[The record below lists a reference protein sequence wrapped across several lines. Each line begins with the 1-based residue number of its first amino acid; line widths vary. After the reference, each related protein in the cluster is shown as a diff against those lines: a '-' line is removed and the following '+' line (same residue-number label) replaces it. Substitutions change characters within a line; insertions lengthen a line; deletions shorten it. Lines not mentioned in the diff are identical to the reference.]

1 MVKFEII
8 DRIPTLLIENNNGEG
23 PETITKEIFAF
34 LCICRACGQLY
45 KRKAYVRS
53 ANGAVSTIY
62 FAIGDVRENIDE
74 QTVAWFIKANLPV
87 GGITEEPVDDRWVRE
102 QNKMRDDYLEAQ
114 QRKDDRRAAAIAHRY
129 SQDFGG
135 NDIDEDVR
143 RLPAQRVAA
152 ASEDMYTACVAD
164 VKKMLAGRNRKF
176 AVERPRLLRRLRIA
190 KRADN
195 VYDIQVSD
203 PFNPNGYAPVHWDDD
218 PLARIVFDQED
229 FGKEIMDALKG
240 SRFNF
245 ATLDTV
251 RSRKVYEERVAS
263 AIRGIASRHQMDDN
277 QGDNNQGDNN
287 QGDNNQEAQKYQQ
300 RLNDLTRADRALW
313 ETTGGRNAV
322 NLDDETFKMRYIFLD
337 YAKYFGATDDEILE
351 IAKNLQAED
360 PALYVL
366 YQRSINIP
374 LLIFQMIVELTLKV
388 DGEEDFNLAEDF
400 IIPLVDE
407 LEASSASVKE
417 KMSILF
423 YRAMGLVIGYTS
435 VLTLKCFMRA
445 GTGIDKMLHDT
456 HIDFNEYFSRGGISA
471 ISNAQLSDGEKLM
484 RMEKT
489 KEDIPGM
496 FYWSLFIMMKN
507 SIHNFDVHD
516 SNGVG
521 IDLNQR
527 LVRTLTFLNPCNE
540 FYYLMFWE
548 CLYAGAGLALLSLI
562 DKGLLSAQERNRF
575 HGFTRHTVNGTTNEL
590 PLAITSKFFDGL
602 FLGDRQALKEYFR
615 NLSKNKM
622 SDWSKRWLRRIIYF
636 IKGKERYPNEKDKVS
651 FDPIA
656 VAEADAIW
664 SLKLRDR
671 GFTGKVIYPNGRIQE
686 IGKRVVSTF
695 TNDTF
700 WYPIYTRFSLIRK
713 YRNSLCHMVMI
724 AENGCFYKALECK
737 CEPLTQNVILT
748 ENRVKICDC
757 QKEKPFPSVRLAD
770 IPYIINESYPDKA
783 VMVIAI
789 LIESERQD
797 EEQLLL
803 RRQYGQHVQLIY
815 KSENFYDS
823 DDSIVIF
830 INTPMWEEGICH
842 CAVWKNHVPEDSRE
856 GKKRFD
862 YLKGFNTFL
871 RTYLPNCLLVCPIC
885 GECYSKPLEN
895 VHYTQHLKEAVCDVC
910 GFGFDS
916 LEALQEHQKY
926 HCKLP
931 RYDAKIVL
939 NDDPIEYKDK
949 GDLKDTLVVY
959 ADLESAITES
969 GQHENI
975 LAGWVAWDEEKKVHI
990 EDTIYDMIE
999 EWGKL
1004 RYPQIMIYFHNGKGY
1019 DFHFL
1024 VEALANLGTRVKD
1037 FEIIAD
1043 SKEKISYFSVKFRNK
1058 LFMFRDTFAFV
1069 STSLEE
1075 WVKSTRDSSAPF
1087 ECFNANFP
1095 DKEKASELLKKNPFP
1110 YGAIKTKDDLKND
1123 FSIMYEWAKAPNAVE
1138 LFCGKFTAE
1147 EIEAIAKHWRQI
1159 RVIFGWKTVEDYYKD
1174 YLICD
1179 VSQLADCMEFFRQNV
1194 RSQFKVD
1201 AHQYYGTPS
1210 LTWAIW
1216 LKRIKEENIKLDT
1229 ITDPEMFDIINSSI
1243 RGGQTGAMTRYYNFE
1258 EEPDTFLCD
1267 LDCNSLY
1274 PTVMINYD
1282 FPCHDWHMVDFK
1294 QMDKAKY
1301 SQMKTY
1307 LEELHANKESG
1318 FIELDM
1324 IVKDKPE
1331 FYSYVPVA
1339 SKREITGCYEVQSM
1353 VEYCSDYGQDVN
1365 KLIFSGLTQVV
1376 GLHEHYCCHT
1386 KLLEW
1391 YIDHDVIEIKQIYRA
1406 VIGKE
1411 EPVFKCYV
1419 QDNLDNRKKFASDPI
1434 KKMLY
1439 KLMNNSLYGK
1449 TYEDVTKRSMFR
1461 MVRIEKLESM
1471 DKSQIHRVIQDIGLG
1486 WKLIECK
1493 ADVCEINK
1501 PVYLG
1506 AAITEFSK
1514 LWMYRFFYD
1523 KIRKVFPRTE
1533 VYYTD
1538 TDALTICF
1546 KGYGINS
1553 MRDLACRLN
1562 TDEEQII
1569 DTSNFNEQA
1578 KEGQPKLV
1586 EPRHHLRNNQAG
1598 LFKSETGEAKI
1609 VKMVALRAKT
1619 YIMVCEDGSI
1629 KMSVKGCPM
1638 GEKSKLDFE
1647 TFESILK
1654 GGIPYEITFDAI
1666 RSVGHR
1672 VYSMKLDRVVLS
1684 ADDRKRFIYPD
1695 HIHTAPLFSKPH
1707 QEALG
1712 VVGLPLGI
1720 EFA

>member
-8 DRIPTLLIENNNGEG
+8 DRIPTLLIENNSVEG
-23 PETITKEIFAF
+23 PETITKELFAF
-34 LCICRACGQLY
+34 LSICRACGQLY
-45 KRKAYVRS
+45 KRKAYVRR
-53 ANGAVSTIY
+53 ANGSVSTVLY
-62 FAIGDVRENIDE
+62 NVGDVRENIEE
-74 QTVAWFIKANLPV
+74 QVVAWFIKANLPV
-87 GGITEEPVDDRWVRE
+87 GGIRGREDETWVRD
-102 QNKMRDDYLEAQ
+102 QQRFQRDYLTALE
-114 QRKDDRRAAAIAHRY
+114 RRDRRRAAAIASAY
-129 SQDFGG
+129 SRQFGG
-135 NDIDEDVR
+135 NNIEDDVR
-143 RLPAQRVAA
+143 RLPAQRISM

-164 VKKMLAGRNRKF
+164 IKKMLVGSDKKF
-176 AVERPRLLRRLRIA
+176 ATERPKLLRRLRIA
-190 KRADN
+190 KHDDC

-218 PLARIVFDQED
+218 PLARIVFEQED
-229 FGKEIMDALKG
+229 FARDIMEALRG

-245 ATLDTV
+245 ATLDSV
-251 RSRKVYEERVAS
+251 RSRRIYEDKVES
-263 AIRGIASRHQMDDN
+263 SIRGVLMRHQMDD

-287 QGDNNQEAQKYQQ
+287 QGGDNQEDQRFQQ
-300 RLNDLTRADRALW
+300 QLRDLSRDEKRFW
-313 ETTGGRNAV
+313 EATGGNNDV
-322 NLDDETFKMRYIFLD
+322 DDESFNMRFIILT
-337 YAKYFGATDDEILE
+337 YARYLGATEDEILK
-351 IAKNLQAED
+351 IAQDLQTTDPKLYISYQKN
-360 PALYVL
+360 
-366 YQRSINIP
+366 INIP
-374 LLIFQMIVELTLKV
+374 MLIFQMIVDLPLKV
-388 DGEEDFNLAEDF
+388 DNEEDFTLGEDF
-400 IIPLVDE
+400 IVPLLEE
-407 LEASSASVKE
+407 LKASNASLKE
-417 KMSILF
+417 KMSIFF
-423 YRAMGLVIGYTS
+423 YRAIGLVIGYIS
-435 VLTLKCFMRA
+435 VLTLKCFMKTQ
-445 GTGIDKMLHDT
+445 TGIERMLQNI
-456 HIDFNEYFSRGGISA
+456 HIDFRYYFENDGVITAIDNTSLPPEETTLRLKKSRQG
-471 ISNAQLSDGEKLM
+471 DPP
-484 RMEKT
+484 
-489 KEDIPGM
+489 IPGM
-496 FYWSLFIMMKN
+496 FFWSLFIMLKN
-507 SIHNFDVHD
+507 SIHDFDVHD
-516 SNGVG
+516 YNGVG
-521 IDLNQR
+521 IDLHQR
-527 LVRTLTFLNPCNE
+527 LLRILTFISPCNE
-540 FYYLMFWE
+540 LYYLMFWE
-548 CLYAGAGLALLSLI
+548 CLYAGAGCALLSLV
-562 DKGLLSAQERNRF
+562 DKGLLSGQERNRF
-575 HGFTRHTVNGTTNEL
+575 HGVTRHTVNGTTNEL
-590 PLAITSKFFDGL
+590 PLAITTKFFDGL
-602 FLGDRQALKEYFR
+602 FLGDRQGLREYFT
-615 NLSKNKM
+615 NLSKNRM

-636 IKGKERYPNEKDKVS
+636 IKGKERYPNEKDRVT
-651 FDPIA
+651 FDPVAIA
-656 VAEADAIW
+656 EEDSIW
-664 SLKLRDR
+664 TLRLLDR
-671 GFTGKVIYPNGRIQE
+671 GFSGKVIFPNGRIQE
-686 IGKRVVSTF
+686 IGRRVVNTA

-700 WYPIYTRFSLIRK
+700 WYPIYTRFGLIRK

-737 CEPLTQNVILT
+737 CEPLTQNVILA

-757 QKEKPFPSVRLAD
+757 QKEKDFPSIHLAD
-770 IPYIINESYPDKA
+770 IPYTINEMYPDKA
-783 VMVIAI
+783 VMVVAI
-789 LIESERQD
+789 LVESERQD
-797 EEQLLL
+797 DEQLLL
-803 RRQYGQHVQLIY
+803 RKQYGQHVQVIY
-815 KSENFYDS
+815 KSDNFYES

-830 INTPMWEEGICH
+830 INTPMWDEGRSH

-862 YLKGFNTFL
+862 YLKMFNLFL
-871 RTYLPNCLLVCPIC
+871 RTYMPNCMLVCPIC

-895 VHYTQHLKEAVCDVC
+895 VHYTQHLKEALCDVC

-916 LEALQEHQKY
+916 LEALQIHQKY

-939 NDDPIEYKDK
+939 NDDPIAYKDK
-949 GDLKDTLVVY
+949 GDLKDTLVIY

-969 GQHENI
+969 GEHVNI

-990 EDTIYDMIE
+990 EETIYDMIE

-1075 WVKSTRDSSAPF
+1075 WVKSTRGSSAPF

-1110 YGAIKTKDDLKND
+1110 YGAIKTKDDIKND

-1159 RVIFGWKTVEDYYKD
+1159 RVIFGWRTVEDYYKD

-1179 VSQLADCMEFFRQNV
+1179 VAQLADCMEFFRQNV

-1216 LKRIKEENIKLDT
+1216 LKRINEQNIKLDT

-1243 RGGQTGAMTRYYNFE
+1243 RGGQTGAMTRYYNVE

-1274 PTVMINYD
+1274 PTVMINFD

-1294 QMDKAKY
+1294 ELDKAKY

-1307 LEELHANKESG
+1307 LEELHANNESG

-1339 SKREITGCYEVQSM
+1339 SKREIMGCYEVQSM
-1353 VEYCSDYGQDVN
+1353 VEYCSDYGQDIN
-1365 KLIFSGLTQVV
+1365 KLVFSGLTQVV

-1406 VIGKE
+1406 VIGKD

-1419 QDNLDNRKKFASDPI
+1419 QENLDNRKKFASDPI

-1449 TYEDVTKRSMFR
+1449 TYEDVTKRSIFK

-1471 DKSQIHRVIQDIGLG
+1471 DKSEIHRVIQDIGLG

-1546 KGYGINS
+1546 RGYGISS
-1553 MRDLACRLN
+1553 MRDLASRLN

-1578 KEGQPKLV
+1578 KEGEPKLD

-1598 LFKSETGEAKI
+1598 LFKSETGEARI

-1638 GEKSKLDFE
+1638 GEKSKLEFE

-1654 GGIPYEITFDAI
+1654 GGVPHEISFDAI

-1720 EFA
+1720 EFS